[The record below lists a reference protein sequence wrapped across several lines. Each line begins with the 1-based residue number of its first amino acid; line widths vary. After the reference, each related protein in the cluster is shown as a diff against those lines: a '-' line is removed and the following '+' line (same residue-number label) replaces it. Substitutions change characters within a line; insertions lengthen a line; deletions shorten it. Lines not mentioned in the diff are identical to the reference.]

1 MNKSIQEYAR
11 QAGFMTFKDGRF
23 TEEEVIEKFAS
34 LLIEKCCR
42 LTNTENLVIANEPK
56 HVIKAFFQA
65 KK

>member
-1 MNKSIQEYAR
+1 MNKSIKEYAE
-11 QAGFMTFKDGRF
+11 QAGFMKFKTGKF
-23 TEEEVIEKFAS
+23 TEEEAIEKFAN

-56 HVIKAFFQA
+56 HIIKAYFNN